1 MKNNMLS
8 EKDEVKNFRVKVM
21 DKNNMNEMWTHINPS
36 QVEKKFSGDAPDV
49 PMSEHWPPKSPNSD
63 FWCTPS
69 QKNDNYITK
78 QEYYEMYNKGKLIK
92 SKICFDLVEET
103 AIEKIKAA
111 GDAGKISGLGAFKN
125 KQKKNTGSEK
135 NSDELNVKDINI
147 DVIGSNYNGSHSE
160 KGGVERV
167 PSTTNLKDASAG
179 VKAGPKL
186 MPNGPMIPCRPDGE
200 EPEFDDDASNM
211 SSMVRINPAEDN
223 DLMVLE
229 GGPNKMEVIVEANE
243 NLNTPGLLQTPQ
255 NGRVS
260 NSMGSPFLKPKRP
273 SYVYENIDDF
283 QLTMFANFQVLGKG
297 V

>member
-8 EKDEVKNFRVKVM
+8 EKDEVKNFRIKVM
-21 DKNNMNEMWTHINPS
+21 DKNNMSEMWTHINPS
-36 QVEKKFSGDAPDV
+36 QVEKKFGGEAPDV

-69 QKNDNYITK
+69 QKNQNYVTK
-78 QEYYEMYNKGKLIK
+78 LEYYEMYNKGKLKK

-111 GDAGKISGLGAFKN
+111 GDAGKISGLGFKSKN
-125 KQKKNTGSEK
+125 KKNGVSDK
-135 NSDELNVKDINI
+135 GSDELNVKDINI

-179 VKAGPKL
+179 VIAGPKL
-186 MPNGPMIPCRPDGE
+186 MASVPMNPCRPDGE
-200 EPEFDDDASNM
+200 EPEFDDEASNM
-211 SSMVRINPAEDN
+211 SSMVRMNPAEDA
-223 DLMVLE
+223 DLMLLE
-229 GGPNKMEVIVEANE
+229 AGANKNMEVIVEANE

-260 NSMGSPFLKPKRP
+260 NGMGSPFLKPKRP
-273 SYVYENIDDF
+273 SYVYEEIDDF
-283 QLTMFANFQVLGKG
+283 QLTMFSNFQVTGKG
-297 V
+297 D